1 MPKKSLKNTIAL
13 SSSLVVTSNDLVLA
27 KYNFSLWQKRIFNY
41 FVGQIDKD
49 AREFKMQ
56 RVYIS
61 DLIRF
66 FNSGDGKEVYDIITN
81 IPKQLYNLSLK
92 IPYISE
98 EGHQRY
104 GEMRIITGYTKPEDR
119 EKDNA
124 YIEFKFNDDLKPHLL
139 ELKRRFSKYDLHN
152 IVGLQS
158 THSIRM
164 FEILKSYEY
173 QGEVRLEVEYLKTVL
188 ELGDKYKLYADFRR
202 YVIDRS
208 KEDLEKYCDIS
219 FDYKEIKKSR
229 KVDEILF
236 TIKRNNTTPAE
247 DLSDV
252 EADYTPEEIVTA
264 SGALSLRGTKQPEGV
279 GEKPVGDLELLLERV
294 NVEWNVS
301 KTEFLKR
308 MKGKATADAETA
320 IDFTKEKIKE
330 GKANNPAGIFLEAL
344 TKGFK
349 TDKQFN
355 ATKQAQN
362 QAQKRAQQEQ
372 LTALY
377 NEYEAVQAELFSA
390 INNQIRILVE
400 QDPSVTERAVALVT
414 KQFEAT
420 KRAHLVAN
428 KLVEDFRQLPV
439 LREAVIDTI
448 KKLFKDIF
456 EPLEQPFLSRLDSL
470 RRQIEKIAP
479 NTEGVKK

>member
-1 MPKKSLKNTIAL
+1 MSKKSSKNTIAL

-27 KYNFSLWQKRIFNY
+27 KYNFSLWQKRVFNY

-219 FDYKEIKKSR
+219 FDYREIKKSR

-236 TIKRNNTTPAE
+236 TIKRNNTSPSD
-247 DLSDV
+247 DLSDAENV
-252 EADYTPEEIVTA
+252 PTSEDMIITS
-264 SGALSLRGTKQPEGV
+264 SGAWQDGV
-279 GEKPVGDLELLLERV
+279 GEKPLNEVELLFERV
-294 NVEWNVS
+294 NDEWNVS

-308 MKGKATADAETA
+308 MKDKTITDAETA
-320 IDFTKEKIKE
+320 IIFTKEKIKE

-349 TDKQFN
+349 TDKQLN

-372 LTALY
+372 LTTLY
-377 NEYEAVQAELFSA
+377 NEYEAVKAELFSA
-390 INNQIRILVE
+390 INNQIRLLVE
-400 QDPSVTERAVALVT
+400 QDPSVTERAIGLVT
-414 KQFEAT
+414 QQFEAT
-420 KRAHLVAN
+420 KRAHLVAH
-428 KLVEDFRQLPV
+428 KSIEDFRQLPV

-456 EPLEQPFLSRLDSL
+456 EPLEQPFLSRLESL
-470 RRQIEKIAP
+470 RVQIEKIAP
-479 NTEGVKK
+479 TEGGKKM

>member
-1 MPKKSLKNTIAL
+1 MPKKSFKNTIAL

-27 KYNFSLWQKRIFNY
+27 KYNFSLWQKRVFNY

-247 DLSDV
+247 DLSDDETV
-252 EADYTPEEIVTA
+252 STSDEMIVTA
-264 SGALSLRGTKQPEGV
+264 GV
-279 GEKPVGDLELLLERV
+279 GEKALDDLELLFERI
-294 NVEWNVS
+294 NAEWNVS

-308 MKGKATADAETA
+308 VKGKTAEDAKTA
-320 IDFTKEKIKE
+320 IIFTKEKIKE

-377 NEYEAVQAELFSA
+377 NEYEAVKAEMFNA

-400 QDPSVTERAVALVT
+400 QDPSVTERAVTLVT
-414 KQFEAT
+414 KEFEAT

-470 RRQIEKIAP
+470 RGQIEKIAP

>member
-1 MPKKSLKNTIAL
+1 MSKKSIKNVAPV

-27 KYNFSLWQKRIFNY
+27 KYNFSLWQKRVFNY

-66 FNSGDGKEVYDIITN
+66 FNAGDGKEVYDIISN

-92 IPYISE
+92 IPYLSD

-119 EKDNA
+119 ERDNA

-173 QGEVRLEVEYLKTVL
+173 QGEVTLEVEYLKTVL
-188 ELGDKYKLYADFRR
+188 ELGEKYKLYADFRR

-219 FDYKEIKKSR
+219 FEYREIKKSR

-236 TIKRNNTTPAE
+236 TIKRHHSAQSDEFSSVE
-247 DLSDV
+247 DVYTEGV
-252 EADYTPEEIVTA
+252 EA
-264 SGALSLRGTKQPEGV
+264 
-279 GEKPVGDLELLLERV
+279 EKPIDSMVLLFERL
-294 NVEWNVS
+294 NTSWHVS
-301 KTEFLKR
+301 EAEFYKR
-308 MKGKATADAETA
+308 MKGRTLEEAESA
-320 IDFTKEKIKE
+320 ILFTKEKIKE

-344 TKGFK
+344 TKRFK
-349 TDKQFN
+349 TYQQHD
-355 ATKQAQN
+355 ATVKAHHQAE
-362 QAQKRAQQEQ
+362 KRAKQEQ
-372 LTALY
+372 LTALA
-377 NEYEAVQAELFSA
+377 NEYETIWSELSNA
-390 INNQIRILVE
+390 INNQIRLLVE
-400 QDPSVTERAVALVT
+400 QDLSVTERAIAIVT
-414 KQFEAT
+414 KTFEST
-420 KRAHLVAN
+420 KRAHLVAH
-428 KLVEDFRQLPV
+428 KSVEDFRQMPV
-439 LREAVIDTI
+439 LREAVINTI
-448 KKLFKDIF
+448 KTLFKDIF
-456 EPLEQPFLSRLDSL
+456 DPLEAPFLKRLEAIKAA
-470 RRQIEKIAP
+470 IEKITPAD
-479 NTEGVKK
+479 TFKK

>member
-1 MPKKSLKNTIAL
+1 MSKKSSKNTIPL

-27 KYNFSLWQKRIFNY
+27 KYNFSLWQKRVFNY

-236 TIKRNNTTPAE
+236 TIKRNNINTTE
-247 DLSDV
+247 DSSDV
-252 EADYTPEEIVTA
+252 ETVYTPEDMVNV
-264 SGALSLRGTKQPEGV
+264 SGMQHDGV
-279 GEKPVGDLELLLERV
+279 GEKPSDDPELLFERV
-294 NVEWNVS
+294 NAEWNVS

-308 MKGKATADAETA
+308 MKGKAIADAEIA

-330 GKANNPAGIFLEAL
+330 GKANNPAGIFLDAL
-344 TKGFK
+344 AKGFK
-349 TDKQFN
+349 TDKQHN
-355 ATKQAQN
+355 ATKHAEN

-372 LTALY
+372 LTPLF
-377 NEYEAVQAELFSA
+377 NEYDDIKAELFSA
-390 INNQIRILVE
+390 INDQIRLLVE
-400 QDPSVTERAVALVT
+400 QDPSVTERAIALVT
-414 KQFEAT
+414 KQFETT

-428 KLVEDFRQLPV
+428 KSVEDFRQLPV

-456 EPLEQPFLSRLDSL
+456 EPLEQPFLKRLEGL
-470 RRQIEKIAP
+470 QQQIEKVAP
-479 NTEGVKK
+479 TEGGKKMG

>member
-1 MPKKSLKNTIAL
+1 MPKKSFKNTIAL

-27 KYNFSLWQKRIFNY
+27 KYNFSLWQKRVFNY

-236 TIKRNNTTPAE
+236 TIKRNNTTPSD
-247 DLSDV
+247 DLTDV
-252 EADYTPEEIVTA
+252 EAVYTHEEIVNA
-264 SGALSLRGTKQPEGV
+264 SGTRHEGV
-279 GEKPVGDLELLLERV
+279 GEKPLNDLEHLFDRV
-294 NVEWNVS
+294 NAEWNVS

-308 MKGKATADAETA
+308 MKGKAKADAETA

-330 GKANNPAGIFLEAL
+330 GKANNPAGIFLDAL
-344 TKGFK
+344 AKGFK
-349 TDKQFN
+349 TDKQHN
-355 ATKQAQN
+355 ATK

-372 LTALY
+372 LTPLF
-377 NEYEAVQAELFSA
+377 NEYDAVKAELFSA
-390 INNQIRILVE
+390 INNQIRLLVE
-400 QDPSVTERAVALVT
+400 QDPSVTERAIALVT
-414 KQFEAT
+414 KQFETT

-428 KLVEDFRQLPV
+428 KSVEDFRQLPV

-456 EPLEQPFLSRLDSL
+456 EPLEQPFLKRLEDL
-470 RRQIEKIAP
+470 RQQIEKVAP
-479 NTEGVKK
+479 TEGGKKMG

>member
-1 MPKKSLKNTIAL
+1 MSKKSLKNTIAL

-27 KYNFSLWQKRIFNY
+27 KYNFSLWQKRVFNY
-41 FVGQIDKD
+41 FVSQIDKD

-66 FNSGDGKEVYDIITN
+66 FNAGDGKEVYDIITN

-219 FDYKEIKKSR
+219 FDYREIKKSR

-236 TIKRNNTTPAE
+236 TIKRNNTTPSE
-247 DLSDV
+247 DLSDA
-252 EADYTPEEIVTA
+252 EAVYTPEGIVNA
-264 SGALSLRGTKQPEGV
+264 SGMRQEGV
-279 GEKPVGDLELLLERV
+279 GEKPMDDLEFLFERV
-294 NVEWNVS
+294 NTEWNVS

-308 MKGKATADAETA
+308 MKGKAAADAETA
-320 IDFTKEKIKE
+320 IIFTKEKIKE

-349 TDKQFN
+349 TDKQLN

-377 NEYEAVQAELFSA
+377 NEYEGVKAEMFNA
-390 INNQIRILVE
+390 INNQIRLLVE
-400 QDPSVTERAVALVT
+400 QDPLVTERAIVLVT

-420 KRAHLVAN
+420 KRAHLVAH
-428 KLVEDFRQLPV
+428 KSVEDFRQLPV

-448 KKLFKDIF
+448 KKLFKNIF
-456 EPLEQPFLSRLDSL
+456 EPLEQPFLHKLENL
-470 RRQIEKIAP
+470 RKRIEKVAP
-479 NTEGVKK
+479 TEGDKKWGDFD

>member
-1 MPKKSLKNTIAL
+1 MSKKSSKNTIAL
-13 SSSLVVTSNDLVLA
+13 STSLVVTSNDLVLA
-27 KYNFSLWQKRIFNY
+27 KYNFSLWQKRVFNY

-236 TIKRNNTTPAE
+236 TIKRNNINPTE
-247 DLSDV
+247 DSSDIDV
-252 EADYTPEEIVTA
+252 SYTPEEVA
-264 SGALSLRGTKQPEGV
+264 NESGMQQDRA
-279 GEKPVGDLELLLERV
+279 GEKPVDHLELLFEQV
-294 NVEWNVS
+294 NAEWNVS

-308 MKGKATADAETA
+308 IKGKTAADAETA

-349 TDKQFN
+349 TDKQHN

-372 LTALY
+372 LTVLY
-377 NEYEAVQAELFSA
+377 NDYEDVKADLFSA
-390 INNQIRILVE
+390 INNQIRLVVE
-400 QDPSVTERAVALVT
+400 QDPSVTEHAIGLVT
-414 KQFEAT
+414 QEFEAT
-420 KRAHLVAN
+420 KRAHLVAD
-428 KLVEDFRQLPV
+428 KSIEDFRQLPV

-448 KKLFKDIF
+448 KKMYKDIF
-456 EPLEQPFLSRLDSL
+456 EPLEQPFLKRLEKL
-470 RRQIEKIAP
+470 RGQIEKVAP
-479 NTEGVKK
+479 TEGGKKMG